1 MKPMTIEKTALHLG
15 ADKPFELLHVS
26 DTHIAL
32 ADERDDLRKRRLAQA
47 RAKAFEEDTPGCSL
61 HYFRESCRF
70 ANERGAMLVHT
81 GDLFDFVS
89 EKHFDMAPELMALPN
104 DAFFAVGN
112 HEFSLYVGEAFED
125 ETYKAQ
131 TFDRVQAAIG
141 TNDLRFASRVV
152 NGVNLIAIDNSYYS
166 FSKEALES
174 LKQEAEKGLPIL
186 LFLHT
191 PLYTPELY
199 DLIINQYH
207 VDNCALAGVP
217 AELMEGY
224 NDHRYRQQIATPQ
237 TKRFL
242 DYLYQ
247 LDLLKAIFAGHL
259 HYSHQSPLVNGV
271 MQYVT
276 GTQSQNIARLIT
288 ID

>member
-1 MKPMTIEKTALHLG
+1 MNIIDTKLHIG
-15 ADKPFELLHVS
+15 VEKPFTVIHMS
-26 DTHIAL
+26 DTHLTLADLRDGERKVTLAEKRVKHFPHAEEMLTL
-32 ADERDDLRKRRLAQA
+32 ADELSRQYHAPIL
-47 RAKAFEEDTPGCSL
+47 
-61 HYFRESCRF
+61 
-70 ANERGAMLVHT
+70 HT
-81 GDLFDFVS
+81 GDLIDFVS
-89 EKHFDMAPELMALPN
+89 LANLERAKEFVDSHDLFMAA
-104 DAFFAVGN
+104 GN

-152 NGVNLIAIDNSYYS
+152 NGINLIAIDDSYYS
-166 FSKEALES
+166 FSKKALES

-207 VDNCALAGVP
+207 VDNCSLAGVP

-242 DYLYQ
+242 EYLYQ